1 MTCRDVEKQMGLFLD
16 GELDGRAMR
25 AVALH
30 TTRCLGCEAAL
41 QRFERVQD
49 LVADTFADAVGDVD
63 FASFWPGVE
72 ARAQRPAPSLRPG
85 PVALGS
91 VARLVGARS
100 LIAVAATLA
109 AVWLAAGLWR
119 GGVAPV
125 EQPARAN
132 NQARI
137 DSLASEAASVA
148 LLFEPA
154 SNTTVIWV
162 VDDGGTR

>member
-1 MTCRDVEKQMGLFLD
+1 MTCRDVEKQIGLFLD

-30 TTRCLGCEAAL
+30 TTRCVSCETAL

-49 LVADTFADAVGDVD
+49 LVAETFADAVGDVD
-63 FASFWPGVE
+63 FSSFWPAVE
-72 ARAQRPAPSLRPG
+72 ARAERPVHGRGA
-85 PVALGS
+85 AAFGS
-91 VARLVGARS
+91 MGRLLTARS

-109 AVWLAAGLWR
+109 AVWLAAGLWQR
-119 GGVAPV
+119 GIAPAV
-125 EQPARAN
+125 EEPARVN

-148 LLFEPA
+148 LLSEPA

-162 VDDGGTR
+162 VDDGGAR